1 MERSVKLMDC
11 KNRIDDIWE
20 SALKREVQKIDV
32 PEDLLDK
39 IKSEMRNEK
48 NINRTFMN
56 NIKEFFCPFQLNTLR
71 VILTAVVC
79 VTFLAVQFLIF
90 SENARVFAL
99 DSINN
104 ALTLVYRIVGY
115 ENGEYKVDKVPL
127 EEPEWFYRD
136 SVFYADKYIE
146 QIVGFPVCF
155 PEALSDGCNAFYGR
169 NIYAVEDQN
178 KNKVYMVSTIYSNN
192 TGSNIIVLETSKD
205 KENYFFGNIYNTKS
219 YKVGNKEVIWGECP
233 HLIFPNNDPRQMPI
247 DLDISHVLLWEN
259 NGVYYRLWS
268 ANNDISVDKGLKL
281 VEEIINN
288 KCPENTKF
296 KHTGV
301 LYGKNDISNND
312 VMNMVG
318 HPVRIPDELSE
329 GFSLEYKTVSTI
341 MENGQTGYEVCGY
354 YKKDN
359 RHLKITM
366 VKIDE
371 NYSVLKNLPS
381 TEVLNI
387 GDVECYWYEQN
398 ASELEGKSDNFF
410 EFKIDGVNY
419 LLSILDGCFESKEE
433 AISIAKSILE
443 FQ

>member
-1 MERSVKLMDC
+1 MD
-11 KNRIDDIWE
+11 NRNQIDNVWE
-20 SALKREVQKIDV
+20 SVLKREVQKIDV

-56 NIKEFFCPFQLNTLR
+56 NIRELFCPFQLNTLR
-71 VILTAVVC
+71 VILTAFVC
-79 VTFLAVQFLIF
+79 VSFITAQILIF

-115 ENGEYKVDKVPL
+115 EDGEYKVDKVPL
-127 EEPEWFYRD
+127 EEPEWFYHD

-146 QIVGFPVCF
+146 QIVGFPICF
-155 PEALSDGCNAFYGR
+155 PEALSDDCNAFYGR

-178 KNKVYMVSTIYSNN
+178 KNKIYMVSTIYSNN

-205 KENYFFGNIYNTKS
+205 KENYFFGNIYNTKN

-233 HLIFPNNDPRQMPI
+233 NLVFPNNDPRQKPI
-247 DLDISHVLLWEN
+247 DLEITHVLLWEN

-268 ANNDISVDKGLKL
+268 ANNDISVDEGLRL
-281 VEEIINN
+281 VEEIIDN

-301 LYGKNDISNND
+301 LYGKNDISNDD
-312 VMNMVG
+312 VINMVG
-318 HPVRIPDELSE
+318 HPVRIPDELNE

-341 MENGQTGYEVCGY
+341 TENGQTGYEVCGY
-354 YKKDN
+354 YEQDN

-371 NYSVLKNLPS
+371 NYSALKNLPS

-387 GDVECYWYEQN
+387 GDVKCYWYEQN
-398 ASELEGKSDNFF
+398 PSELEYKSDNFF

-419 LLSILDGCFESKEE
+419 LLSILDGSFESKEE

-443 FQ
+443 F